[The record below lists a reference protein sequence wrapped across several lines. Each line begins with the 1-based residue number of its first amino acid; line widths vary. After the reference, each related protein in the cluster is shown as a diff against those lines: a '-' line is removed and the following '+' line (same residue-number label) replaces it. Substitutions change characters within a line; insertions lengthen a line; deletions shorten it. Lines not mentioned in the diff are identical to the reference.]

1 MEGGYNMGVFPYGA
15 IASANVIIK
24 RNEKEEKKRRERER
38 NTSHLSITID
48 DENIKIEP
56 NIKREFDWV
65 RAAWA
70 LTQVC
75 KQKGQMETLQN
86 LLSQDEGKEE

>member
-1 MEGGYNMGVFPYGA
+1 MVVFPYGV
-15 IASANVIIK
+15 IASANVIRK
-24 RNEKEEKKRRERER
+24 RDEKEEKERQEREK
-38 NTSHLSITID
+38 NISHLSISID

-56 NIKREFDWV
+56 DMKREFDWV

-75 KQKGQMETLQN
+75 KQNGQIEMLQN
-86 LLSQDEGKEE
+86 LLSQDEGKDE